1 MYVCVCVG
9 VCVCVCVW
17 WLFGKLIPTD
27 INIHSQLLGS
37 NAPDHLKV
45 ESKITIH

>member
-1 MYVCVCVG
+1 MC
-9 VCVCVCVW
+9 VCVCVCGG
-17 WLFGKLIPTD
+17 LFGKLIPTD